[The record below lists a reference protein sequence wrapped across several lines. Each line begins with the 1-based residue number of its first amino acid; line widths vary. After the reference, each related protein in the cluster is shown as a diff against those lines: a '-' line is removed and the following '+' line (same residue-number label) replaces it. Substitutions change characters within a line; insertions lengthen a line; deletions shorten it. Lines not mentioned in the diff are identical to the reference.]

1 MDAYPKNITNFL
13 LIYKY
18 LNYLYII
25 MHLNK
30 SITLSTRL
38 QNDLELIL
46 NGALSPLQGFMS
58 RDEYLSVLDNM
69 KLLDGSV
76 FSLPI
81 NLYIN
86 VDEYELIKNEEEITL
101 KDEQGFSLAIM
112 YIDDIYKPDLENE
125 CIKAYGTSDDNHPF
139 VKLVYER
146 RSMYY
151 VGGRVQKLE
160 LPRHYDFKDIR
171 LTPTQTRQYFK
182 DNNWDIIIGFQT
194 RNPMH
199 RSHYELTKYALKQV
213 GNNAHLLLHPV
224 VGMTQECDVE
234 YHTRVR
240 CYKEM
245 MKYYDDNQV
254 LLSLLPLSMRM
265 AGPREAV
272 MHAIIRKNYGCTH
285 FIVGRDHAGPSY
297 KTKEGKDFYGPFDA
311 QDLLNSVKK
320 EIGIEVITSK
330 MIVYV
335 KELENYLPMN
345 EVDKDHTVMNISGTQ
360 QRELLRAGKII
371 PEWFTFKEVSEILR
385 KEIVNKKLGRC
396 YYFIGLSGAGKSATA
411 NALKEK
417 IHECEPDRTVTILDA
432 DIIRQNLSKG
442 LGFSKEDRSINV
454 KRIGYVASEIVKHG
468 GICIVANI
476 APYEEERT
484 CNRKLIS
491 QYGEYNE
498 IYVKTN
504 INICEERD
512 CKGLYKLAR
521 LGKIKQFTGI
531 DDPFEEPKTCEYILD
546 GTLSIDDNIKLIY
559 KY

>member
-194 RNPMH
+194 RNP
-199 RSHYELTKYALKQV
+199 
-213 GNNAHLLLHPV
+213 
-224 VGMTQECDVE
+224 
-234 YHTRVR
+234 
-240 CYKEM
+240 
-245 MKYYDDNQV
+245 
-254 LLSLLPLSMRM
+254 
-265 AGPREAV
+265 
-272 MHAIIRKNYGCTH
+272 I
-285 FIVGRDHAGPSY
+285 
-297 KTKEGKDFYGPFDA
+297 
-311 QDLLNSVKK
+311 
-320 EIGIEVITSK
+320 
-330 MIVYV
+330 
-335 KELENYLPMN
+335 MN
-345 EVDKDHTVMNISGTQ
+345 
-360 QRELLRAGKII
+360 
-371 PEWFTFKEVSEILR
+371 
-385 KEIVNKKLGRC
+385 
-396 YYFIGLSGAGKSATA
+396 
-411 NALKEK
+411 
-417 IHECEPDRTVTILDA
+417 
-432 DIIRQNLSKG
+432 
-442 LGFSKEDRSINV
+442 
-454 KRIGYVASEIVKHG
+454 
-468 GICIVANI
+468 
-476 APYEEERT
+476 
-484 CNRKLIS
+484 
-491 QYGEYNE
+491 
-498 IYVKTN
+498 
-504 INICEERD
+504 
-512 CKGLYKLAR
+512 
-521 LGKIKQFTGI
+521 
-531 DDPFEEPKTCEYILD
+531 
-546 GTLSIDDNIKLIY
+546 
-559 KY
+559 

>member
-1 MDAYPKNITNFL
+1 LGHYYRISNT
-13 LIYKY
+13 
-18 LNYLYII
+18 
-25 MHLNK
+25 K
-30 SITLSTRL
+30 S
-38 QNDLELIL
+38 
-46 NGALSPLQGFMS
+46 
-58 RDEYLSVLDNM
+58 Y
-69 KLLDGSV
+69 
-76 FSLPI
+76 
-81 NLYIN
+81 
-86 VDEYELIKNEEEITL
+86 
-101 KDEQGFSLAIM
+101 
-112 YIDDIYKPDLENE
+112 
-125 CIKAYGTSDDNHPF
+125 
-139 VKLVYER
+139 
-146 RSMYY
+146 
-151 VGGRVQKLE
+151 
-160 LPRHYDFKDIR
+160 
-171 LTPTQTRQYFK
+171 
-182 DNNWDIIIGFQT
+182 
-194 RNPMH
+194 
-199 RSHYELTKYALKQV
+199 YELTKYALKQV